1 MSIYFSRQENR
12 SVLLRNLSRSISEK
26 TSRDESSGKISGNQK
41 NFKNLLNHPLENE
54 SFLTNIVRK
63 RQDGAH
69 FS

>member
-41 NFKNLLNHPLENE
+41 NFKKFIKPPFRMSL
-54 SFLTNIVRK
+54 S
-63 RQDGAH
+63 
-69 FS
+69 